1 MKEDVWYLIK
11 IALLSVVV
19 LLLASCKSVQ
29 YVPIETTHTEYIEKV
44 VVDSSEI
51 SRLRYLV
58 DSVRQSVTI
67 VYKDCTIMVVDTA
80 GNVKSKERY
89 KDTTKDRLVEHK
101 TKEID
106 STAFYRS
113 IIDSL
118 RHIKN
123 DTIQK
128 PYPVEKELTKWQQFK
143 VEYGGYMLFIILV
156 TIIYLIWWSKRKD
169 KLTI

>member
-1 MKEDVWYLIK
+1 MKEDLWNILK
-11 IALLSVVV
+11 IALLAAIV
-19 LLLASCKSVQ
+19 LLLASCKTVE

-44 VVDSSEI
+44 VLDTAEVN
-51 SRLRYLV
+51 RLRLLV
-58 DSVRQSVTI
+58 DSVSRSVVI
-67 VYKDCTIMVVDTA
+67 VQKDCTVMTVDKA
-80 GNVKSKERY
+80 GNVMMKEQYR
-89 KDTTKDRLVEHK
+89 DTTKDRLVEHK
-101 TKEID
+101 TREVD
-106 STAFYRS
+106 STAYYRN

-128 PYPVEKELTKWQQFK
+128 PYPVEKELTMWQQFK

>member
-1 MKEDVWYLIK
+1 M
-11 IALLSVVV
+11 
-19 LLLASCKSVQ
+19 
-29 YVPIETTHTEYIEKV
+29 
-44 VVDSSEI
+44 DSAEI

-67 VYKDCTIMVVDTA
+67 VYKDCTVMVVDTA

-89 KDTTKDRLVEHK
+89 RDTTKDSLVEHK

-106 STAFYRS
+106 STAYYRN

-128 PYPVEKELTKWQQFK
+128 PYPVEKELSKWQQFK
-143 VEYGGYMLFIILV
+143 VEYGGYMLTIILV
-156 TIIYLIWWSKRKD
+156 TIIYLIWWAKRKD

>member
-1 MKEDVWYLIK
+1 MKEDVWYLFK
-11 IALLSVVV
+11 IALLSAIV
-19 LLLASCKSVQ
+19 LLLASCKSVE

-44 VVDSSEI
+44 VLDTSEVN
-51 SRLRYLV
+51 RLRLLV
-58 DSVRQSVTI
+58 DSVSRSVVI
-67 VYKDCTIMVVDTA
+67 VQKDCTVMTVDKA
-80 GNVKSKERY
+80 GNVMMKERY
-89 KDTTKDRLVEHK
+89 RDTTKDRLVEHK
-101 TKEID
+101 TREVD
-106 STAFYRS
+106 STAYYRN

-128 PYPVEKELTKWQQFK
+128 PYPVEKELTEWQQFK

>member
-1 MKEDVWYLIK
+1 MKEDLWNIFK
-11 IALLSVVV
+11 IALLSAIV
-19 LLLASCKSVQ
+19 LLLASCKTTE

-58 DSVRQSVTI
+58 DSVSRSVVI
-67 VYKDCTIMVVDTA
+67 VQKDCTVMTVDTA

-101 TKEID
+101 TREID
-106 STAFYRS
+106 STAYYRS

-118 RHIKN
+118 RHVKN

-143 VEYGGYMLFIILV
+143 VEYGGYMLTIILV

>member
-1 MKEDVWYLIK
+1 MKEDVWYLFK

-19 LLLASCKSVQ
+19 LLMASCKSVQ

-67 VYKDCTIMVVDTA
+67 VYKDCTVMVVDTA

-89 KDTTKDRLVEHK
+89 RDTTKDSLVEHK
-101 TKEID
+101 TKEVD

-128 PYPVEKELTKWQQFK
+128 PYPVEKELTQWQQFK
-143 VEYGGYMLFIILV
+143 IDYSTWIILV
-156 TIIYLIWWSKRKD
+156 LLILQTCIILLYRYRKS
-169 KLTI
+169 

>member
-1 MKEDVWYLIK
+1 MKEDFWNIFK
-11 IALLSVVV
+11 IALLSAIV
-19 LLLASCKSVQ
+19 LLLASCKSVP

-89 KDTTKDRLVEHK
+89 QDTTKDRLVEHK

-106 STAFYRS
+106 STAYYRN

-123 DTIQK
+123 DTIPM

-143 VEYGGYMLFIILV
+143 IDYSTWIILV
-156 TIIYLIWWSKRKD
+156 LLVLLTCIVLLYRFRKS
-169 KLTI
+169 